1 MKKKLIDIINIKRRY
16 TRSVNLDRDL
26 KSAISLYGYILTP
39 KNADIICRIL
49 ESLKNPIQPKFWTIT
64 GLYGTGKSAF
74 AEFLIGLL
82 TPTGSPMNKTAL
94 SITREYGFIKKSIY
108 SSFRK
113 KIGKRGLVIA
123 VTVAQRE
130 PLKKVILKGLQKGV
144 SNFWTNTRGAKPGV
158 ILDLEKVLKSIN
170 NNSDVPDEVI
180 LDIIQRIAI
189 ASKSGLIILIDE
201 LGKIL
206 EFSSNNTNH
215 KDLFLLQ
222 QIAEM
227 PVTKNGALISLV
239 GILHQSFSDYSRN
252 LNQTDKNEWVKIQ
265 GRFEDIAFSEAHDY
279 TMRLL
284 SNVIE
289 NIGPNS
295 IMKMINNRSK
305 EWSNRLG
312 KIISAKNTN
321 SELIKCAFP
330 LHPLSLIALP
340 LLCEKFAQNKRSM
353 FSFMTSMEPYS
364 FVRFLENNVI
374 DQDNLPLLKLHNL
387 YDYFIESS
395 GFVSIQDKV
404 FQRWVEIQNYL
415 SDFQE
420 MGKDVQAL
428 IKTIGI
434 LNLLSHSGEL
444 SAKKELVIL
453 SLCDSP
459 VDKKEL
465 SKWEGII
472 DDLINRRLLNYRT
485 YGDEI
490 RLWEGSDFDINSAI
504 KEHKSSIKGSLET
517 FLNEYFPLD
526 PMIAHRHSYETGTLR
541 YFERKYIGDDILF
554 TEDPLN
560 DSYADGYVLYYV
572 GREKI
577 DRISDNNS
585 IDNRP
590 MIKLKVNT
598 IDSLE
603 RACHD
608 FIALKKVEK
617 KSPELKTDGVARKEI
632 RQRLL
637 IAKKVIETA
646 LRNSITPSY
655 SEIKYYQGDRSG
667 ILRQTS
673 ELSELLSNLCD
684 EYYCK
689 GAKLWNEMINRG
701 HLTAQIAKARRELIE
716 AMLNNEGEPDLNIKG
731 YGPEKAI
738 FDSVLLSNKIYCFKK
753 DRWKFGCP
761 SKKSGL
767 YEVWNAIEGM
777 CKKATDQPNSIIE
790 IYNLL
795 KKPPYGVR
803 EGVLPILLLAILLK
817 NPNSMSLYFNGSFI
831 PVVGPEHFELLV
843 KRPEHFSI
851 KYFQLKGLRLELF
864 RNLSD
869 LFQVS
874 ESHEQSGLRNETL
887 LGIIKP
893 LIKFIKSL
901 PKFTLQTANL
911 NDRACKVRE
920 VLLNAKEPD
929 KLLFEE
935 LPLACGLIPIS
946 PRSTATNDLVKK
958 FRSVLIQ
965 SLRTLNTSYD
975 ELLNRCKQV
984 LARSF
989 SVDSEIKILREHLR
1003 VRASYLIGSC
1013 IEPRMRGFLKSAIEN
1028 SNDDRAWLESV
1039 IMIIADKPAYSWT
1052 DDDESLFE
1060 ANANDFARRFIN
1072 LEALYKELE
1081 SIPGR
1086 GFEARRVVVTKPDG
1100 TEENRILWT
1109 DKSKLKQVKN
1119 LVEKLISKY
1128 DLDNNTHEFQSLIA
1142 GLLERYL
1149 FNPEEE
1155 SETEERKTAINEL

>member
-1 MKKKLIDIINIKRRY
+1 MSNKLNDIIKIRRRY
-16 TRSVNLDRDL
+16 SRSVNLDRDL
-26 KSAISLYGYILTP
+26 ESAISLSGYILTP
-39 KNADIICRIL
+39 KNADILGRIL
-49 ESLKNPIQPKFWTIT
+49 GSIKNPIQPKSWTIT

-74 AEFLIGLL
+74 AEFLLGLL
-82 TPTGSPMNKTAL
+82 SPTGSALNRTAL
-94 SITREYGFIKKSIY
+94 AIARKYDFFDKTVYDGFR
-108 SSFRK
+108 RK
-113 KIGKRGLVIA
+113 FGKHGLVCT
-123 VTVAQRE
+123 VTVAQCE
-130 PLKKVILKGLQKGV
+130 PLKKAILRALYKGV
-144 SNFWTNTRGAKPGV
+144 INYWKTIRGARPKAF
-158 ILDLEKVLKSIN
+158 LELEDIHKSIFKN
-170 NNSDVPDEVI
+170 DNITDDTI
-180 LDIIQRIAI
+180 LRIIEEIAV
-189 ASKSGLIILIDE
+189 ASKSGVVILIDE

-206 EFSSNNTNH
+206 EYSANNIDH

-222 QIAEM
+222 QIAEL
-227 PVTKNGALISLV
+227 PSTKNGAIISLI
-239 GILHQSFSDYSRN
+239 GILHQSFSDYSQN

-265 GRFEDIAFSEAHDY
+265 GRFEDIAFSESHDH
-279 TMRLL
+279 TMHLICD
-284 SNVIE
+284 VID
-289 NIGPNS
+289 
-295 IMKMINNRSK
+295 NNGSKAFLKLISDNSK
-305 EWSNRLG
+305 EWSNQLNDILN
-312 KIISAKNTN
+312 KKKIAASLIISAY
-321 SELIKCAFP
+321 P

-340 LLCEKFAQNKRSM
+340 IMCERFAQNERSM
-353 FSFMTSMEPYS
+353 FSFMTSHEPYS
-364 FVRFLENNVI
+364 FVRFLENNGI
-374 DQDNLPLLKLHNL
+374 DTGKLLTLKLHNI

-395 GFVSIQDKV
+395 GFVAIQDRI

-415 SDFQE
+415 SDFE
-420 MGKDVQAL
+420 DMGKDVQSI

-434 LNLLSHSGEL
+434 LNLLSQTGEL
-444 SAKKELVIL
+444 SAKKELVVL

-459 VDKKEL
+459 NDKKEQN
-465 SKWEGII
+465 KWNSIL
-472 DDLINRRLLNYRT
+472 DDLIERKLLNYRV
-485 YGDEI
+485 YGNEI
-490 RLWEGSDFDINSAI
+490 RLWEGSDFDINAAI
-504 KEHKSSIKGSLET
+504 KEHQPSIKESLES
-517 FLNEYFPLD
+517 FLCDYFPLD
-526 PMIAHRHSYETGTLR
+526 PIIAHRHSYETGTLR
-541 YFERKYIGDDILF
+541 YFERRFIGDIESLSEINL
-554 TEDPLN
+554 TESN
-560 DSYADGYVLYYV
+560 ADGFILYYV
-572 GREKI
+572 GKDNLKRIFTFDSSSEKPI
-577 DRISDNNS
+577 IVIN
-585 IDNRP
+585 
-590 MIKLKVNT
+590 VNARN
-598 IDSLE
+598 SLE
-603 RACHD
+603 KACHD

-637 IAKKVIETA
+637 LAKKVIETA

-655 SEIKYYQGDRSG
+655 SEIKYYQGDKSG

-684 EYYCK
+684 ECYCK
-689 GAKLWNEMINRG
+689 GAKLWNEMINRD

-716 AMLNNEGEPDLNIKG
+716 AMLNNEGKPNLNIKG
-731 YGPEKAI
+731 YGPEKTI
-738 FDSVLLSNKIYCFKK
+738 FNSVLLSNRIYFFKK

-767 YEVWNAIEGM
+767 YEVWNAMEGM
-777 CKKATDQPNSIIE
+777 CKKATDQPRSIIE

-803 EGVLPILLLAILLK
+803 EGVLPILLLAVLLK
-817 NPNSMSLYFNGSFI
+817 NPNSMSLYFDGSFI

-843 KRPEHFSI
+843 KRPERFSI

-864 RNLSD
+864 KNLSD

-920 VLLNAKEPD
+920 VLLNAQEPD

-975 ELLNRCKQV
+975 ELLNRCKQII
-984 LARSF
+984 ARSF
-989 SVDSEIKILREHLR
+989 SVDSKIKILREHLR
-1003 VRASYLIGSC
+1003 VRASYLIGCC

-1028 SNDDRAWLESV
+1028 SNDDRAWLESI

-1081 SIPGR
+1081 RIPGK

-1109 DKSKLKQVKN
+1109 DKSKLKHVKN
-1119 LVEKLISKY
+1119 LVEELVNKY
-1128 DLDNNTHEFQSLIA
+1128 DLDNNTHEFQSIIA

-1149 FNPEEE
+1149 FNSEEE
-1155 SETEERKTAINEL
+1155 SETGERKIAINER